1 MHSFFRAHLA
11 RSAPCRPMRF
21 NVVCSRH
28 RSAQEAHSW
37 AQESSGQPLGSR
49 ETSVNRP
56 GRADLLKY
64 ACLAQLNRLYNYIQ
78 FLQETDIHFSGP
90 SLRPFS
96 DSDQGGCIARSDTL
110 QRLEC
115 PPSKQQ
121 ENCLDCSAR
130 CCKVKGFFA
139 AACLHVSELRDPED
153 HRSLVAAA

>member
-1 MHSFFRAHLA
+1 
-11 RSAPCRPMRF
+11 MRI
-21 NVVCSRH
+21 NVVYSRH
-28 RSAQEAHSW
+28 GSSQEAHSCV
-37 AQESSGQPLGSR
+37 QESIGQLCGTR
-49 ETSVNRP
+49 EISVTRP
-56 GRADLLKY
+56 DGAGLLKY

-121 ENCLDCSAR
+121 ENCLDCSNR
-130 CCKVKGFFA
+130 CFTVKGFFA

-153 HRSLVAAA
+153 HRSLIAAA